1 MTLRVVSLLVRLD
14 TLYLADGAR
23 GIANLPA
30 KYDELI
36 RCEACKQCLMNCRVK
51 KSLEEASSKIT
62 ERMEEGLFDTN
73 CKATPTGT
81 FLPDIDEGRATEGRP
96 WELQPSHEVARTLL
110 EFLDR

>member
-73 CKATPTGT
+73 CKATPPGT
-81 FLPDIDEGRATEGRP
+81 FFC
-96 WELQPSHEVARTLL
+96 RTSMRGGQRREDLGSCNQVK
-110 EFLDR
+110 R

>member
-62 ERMEEGLFDTN
+62 ERMEEAFFDTK

-81 FLPDIDEGRATEGRP
+81 FLPDIDDDSLA
-96 WELQPSHEVARTLL
+96 LL
-110 EFLDR
+110 ENPEDETVT